1 MFEVVWIYW
10 DIIMVYV
17 GFRVCVVLELVLC
30 FEVSINYIKFLEI
43 GVLVVLNFVIFEVL
57 ISVVLEYI
65 IKVMELYN
73 VNG

>member
-1 MFEVVWIYW
+1 MA
-10 DIIMVYV
+10 YV
-17 GFRVCVVLELVLC
+17 GLRVCVVLELFLC

-43 GVLVVLNFVIFEVL
+43 GVFVVLNFVIFEVL

-65 IKVMELYN
+65 IKIMELYN